1 MTNLDYLKKQASS
14 VLNLYKVKKFEEV
27 INKCRV
33 LIKKFPEQI
42 VFYNAMALSFASL
55 NKNEEGLKVLDG
67 ALKYHNNNILI
78 LNNIGLLNS
87 NINNNK
93 LSREYY
99 DRALSINSTFVDAH
113 VNKAHLELKENNV
126 DEAEKLF
133 IKAKKLCKNLQQTE
147 IVNTGLG
154 QLYQQIGNFEKSINI
169 FNEILKDNPLNSMIH
184 KSISASKTYKSKDD
198 DHLKKMVALLNHVKD
213 TDSLQNLYFALS
225 KAYEDIGDHEQSFK
239 YLREGNNILEAKFNY
254 DIRKDSSLFE
264 NLKKFF
270 QKNNLENLENSN
282 KYIFIVGM
290 PRSGTT
296 LTEQIISSHS
306 GVYGAGE
313 LPFLDMG
320 IEKFLLKEDLIKT
333 KKISKN
339 EMEKIKNYYLKGTDS
354 FESGNKIMTD
364 KAPLN
369 FRWIGFIKKI
379 FPDSKIIHCQRD
391 PMDVCFSNLK
401 NSFNS
406 KALSFSYNI
415 KKLGQYFNLYKNLMN
430 FWNSLYPDSIYNLSY
445 EKLTLNQEA
454 ETRKLIEFCELDWE
468 NNCLLPHQNKNKI
481 STVSLAQARL
491 PVYKTSINK
500 WKNYSKYLK
509 ELEEIIYNEN

>member
-1 MTNLDYLKKQASS
+1 M
-14 VLNLYKVKKFEEV
+14 V
-27 INKCRV
+27 
-33 LIKKFPEQI
+33 
-42 VFYNAMALSFASL
+42 
-55 NKNEEGLKVLDG
+55 
-67 ALKYHNNNILI
+67 
-78 LNNIGLLNS
+78 
-87 NINNNK
+87 
-93 LSREYY
+93 
-99 DRALSINSTFVDAH
+99 
-113 VNKAHLELKENNV
+113 
-126 DEAEKLF
+126 
-133 IKAKKLCKNLQQTE
+133 
-147 IVNTGLG
+147 
-154 QLYQQIGNFEKSINI
+154 
-169 FNEILKDNPLNSMIH
+169 H

-198 DHLKKMVALLNHVKD
+198 DHLKKMISLLNHIKD
-213 TDSLQNLYFALS
+213 PDLLHDLYFALA
-225 KAYEDIGDHEQSFK
+225 KAYEDIGEYEESFR
-239 YLREGNNILEAKFNY
+239 YLIEGNGILDDKYGY
-254 DIRKDSSLFE
+254 DIKKDTNLFE
-264 NLKKFF
+264 NLKNFF
-270 QKNNLENLENSN
+270 QKNNLENLENPN
-282 KYIFIVGM
+282 KFIFIVGM

-306 GVYGAGE
+306 SVYGAGE
-313 LPFLDMG
+313 LSFLDSG
-320 IEKFLLKEDLIKT
+320 IKKFLLKEDLIKT

-339 EMEKIKNYYLKGTDS
+339 ELEKIKDNYLKGTNTFKS
-354 FESGNKIMTD
+354 NNKIITD

-369 FRWIGFIKKI
+369 FRWIGFIRKL
-379 FPDSKIIHCQRD
+379 FPNSKIIHCQRD

-445 EKLTLNQEA
+445 EKLTLNQEV

>member
-1 MTNLDYLKKQASS
+1 MSNLDYLKKQASS
-14 VLNLYKVKKFEEV
+14 VLNLYKIKKFNEV
-27 INKCRV
+27 IDKCNV
-33 LIKKFPEQI
+33 LIKKFPEQVI
-42 VFYNAMALSFASL
+42 FYNAMALSYASL
-55 NKNEEGLKVLDG
+55 NKNEEGLKILDK
-67 ALKYHNNNILI
+67 ALKNHNNNILI

-87 NINNNK
+87 NLNNNK

-99 DRALSINSTFVDAH
+99 DRALSMNSTFVDVH
-113 VNKAHLELKENNV
+113 VNKAHLELKENNIE
-126 DEAEKLF
+126 EAEKLF
-133 IKAKKLCKNLQQTE
+133 LKAKKLCKNLQQRE
-147 IVNTGLG
+147 VVNIGLG
-154 QLYQQIGNFEKSINI
+154 QLYEQIGNFEKSINI
-169 FNEILKDNPLNSMIH
+169 FNEILGDNPLNTMIH

-198 DHLKKMVALLNHVKD
+198 DHLKKMISLLKHIKD
-213 TDSLQNLYFALS
+213 PDLLHDLYFALA
-225 KAYEDIGDHEQSFK
+225 KAYEDIGEYEESFR
-239 YLREGNNILEAKFNY
+239 YLIEGNSILDDKYGY
-254 DIRKDSSLFE
+254 DIKKDTNLFE
-264 NLKKFF
+264 NLKNFF
-270 QKNNLENLENSN
+270 QKNDLENLENPN
-282 KYIFIVGM
+282 KFIFIVGM

-306 GVYGAGE
+306 SVYGAGE
-313 LPFLDMG
+313 LSFLDSG
-320 IEKFLLKEDLIKT
+320 IKKFLLKEDLIKT

-339 EMEKIKNYYLKGTDS
+339 ELEKIKDNYLKGTNTFKS
-354 FESGNKIMTD
+354 NNKIITD

-369 FRWIGFIKKI
+369 FRWIGFIRKL
-379 FPDSKIIHCQRD
+379 FPNSKIIHCQRD

-445 EKLTLNQEA
+445 EKLTLNQEV

-509 ELEEIIYNEN
+509 ELEEIIYNQN

>member
-55 NKNEEGLKVLDG
+55 NKNEEGLRVLDG

-198 DHLKKMVALLNHVKD
+198 DHFKKWLL
-213 TDSLQNLYFALS
+213 Y
-225 KAYEDIGDHEQSFK
+225 
-239 YLREGNNILEAKFNY
+239 
-254 DIRKDSSLFE
+254 
-264 NLKKFF
+264 
-270 QKNNLENLENSN
+270 
-282 KYIFIVGM
+282 
-290 PRSGTT
+290 
-296 LTEQIISSHS
+296 
-306 GVYGAGE
+306 
-313 LPFLDMG
+313 
-320 IEKFLLKEDLIKT
+320 
-333 KKISKN
+333 
-339 EMEKIKNYYLKGTDS
+339 
-354 FESGNKIMTD
+354 
-364 KAPLN
+364 
-369 FRWIGFIKKI
+369 
-379 FPDSKIIHCQRD
+379 
-391 PMDVCFSNLK
+391 
-401 NSFNS
+401 
-406 KALSFSYNI
+406 
-415 KKLGQYFNLYKNLMN
+415 
-430 FWNSLYPDSIYNLSY
+430 
-445 EKLTLNQEA
+445 
-454 ETRKLIEFCELDWE
+454 
-468 NNCLLPHQNKNKI
+468 
-481 STVSLAQARL
+481 
-491 PVYKTSINK
+491 
-500 WKNYSKYLK
+500 
-509 ELEEIIYNEN
+509 

>member
-55 NKNEEGLKVLDG
+55 NKNEEGLRVLDG

-198 DHLKKMVALLNHVKD
+198 DHLKKMISLLNQIKD
-213 TDSLQNLYFALS
+213 PDSLQYLYFALA
-225 KAYEDIGDHEQSFK
+225 KACEDIKDHEQSFK
-239 YLREGNNILEAKFNY
+239 YLREGNSIQDTKFNY
-254 DIRKDSSLFE
+254 DIKKDANLFE
-264 NLKKFF
+264 NLKNFF
-270 QKNNLENLENSN
+270 KSSNLENLENSN

-306 GVYGAGE
+306 KVYGAGK
-313 LPFLDMG
+313 LTFLDMG
-320 IEKFLLKEDLIKT
+320 IEKFLLKENLIEK

-339 EMEKIKNYYLKGTDS
+339 EL
-354 FESGNKIMTD
+354 
-364 KAPLN
+364 
-369 FRWIGFIKKI
+369 KKI
-379 FPDSKIIHCQRD
+379 QEYYQKDT
-391 PMDVCFSNLK
+391 
-401 NSFNS
+401 NSF
-406 KALSFSYNI
+406 
-415 KKLGQYFNLYKNLMN
+415 
-430 FWNSLYPDSIYNLSY
+430 
-445 EKLTLNQEA
+445 
-454 ETRKLIEFCELDWE
+454 
-468 NNCLLPHQNKNKI
+468 
-481 STVSLAQARL
+481 
-491 PVYKTSINK
+491 
-500 WKNYSKYLK
+500 KY
-509 ELEEIIYNEN
+509 IGAF